1 MCLLTV
7 KHGKLNERR
16 LKMFEQPD
24 TPPEP
29 TPRQIEDVEVTER
42 RIEDAVY
49 MRMRDPEYVID
60 ALSVLITDN
69 LMSQNTLADLVM
81 GYGDMSINV
90 GNLRCDVRAHLLE
103 QAMRD
108 AERGAL

>member
-1 MCLLTV
+1 
-7 KHGKLNERR
+7 
-16 LKMFEQPD
+16 MFELD
-24 TPPEP
+24 PPEP
-29 TPRQIEDVEVTER
+29 TPRRIEDEKVNER

-81 GYGDMSINV
+81 GYGDMAVHV

-103 QAMRD
+103 HAKKD
-108 AERGAL
+108 AERGKI